1 MPPKKKRQRASRT
14 NLDKARRV
22 KQRLESGDA
31 SSSNLSLV
39 SPVNLEVSGLSEL
52 LEMSDALD
60 TDNESID
67 PSFDLDESLKCDTV
81 HSLYCTLT

>member
-1 MPPKKKRQRASRT
+1 MNFKKFIFDDITFSPALIILQI
-14 NLDKARRV
+14 L
-22 KQRLESGDA
+22 LESGDA
-31 SSSNLSLV
+31 SSSNLSLG

-67 PSFDLDESLKCDTV
+67 PSFDSDESLKCDTV